1 MNRLAETVRGEG
13 SPLIGTSVSS
23 FDPVFVEIAAAVGF
37 RVLWIEME
45 HSAITLREAED
56 LCRLASAFGMLT
68 LIRIP
73 DSRRETVLKT
83 AECGPDIIC
92 LAMVNSPETAEELV
106 RHARYA
112 PEGSRGWSTGSRAMR
127 YGLPSDPAEQQ
138 RLVNS
143 SLCLMAQIE
152 TPEAVARADEIA
164 RVPGIDAVFIGL
176 GDLSSSMG
184 LAGRAGD
191 PAVVEAAS
199 GVIQIARGNG
209 RLVAVP
215 AKASDS
221 GMWAGKGVDVLIC
234 GSIIHCLRTGAQSIM
249 KEAREGLR

>member
-1 MNRLAETVRGEG
+1 MNRLAETVREEG

-73 DSRRETVLKT
+73 DSQRATVLKT

-92 LAMVNSPETAEELV
+92 LAMVDSPETAEELV

-112 PEGSRGWSTGSRAMR
+112 PEGARGWTTGSRAMR
-127 YGLPSDPAEQQ
+127 YGFGNPVETQQ
-138 RLVNS
+138 KVNRD
-143 SLCLMAQIE
+143 LCLTAQIE
-152 TPEAVARADEIA
+152 TPEAVARADEIS

-176 GDLSSSMG
+176 GDLSASMG
-184 LAGRAGD
+184 FPGQAGH
-191 PAVVEAAS
+191 PAVLEVAD
-199 GVIQIARGNG
+199 GVIRTAKSHG

-234 GSIIHCLRTGAQSIM
+234 GSNIHCLRTGAQNTM